1 MICRSAKEYCHGEVH
16 EEMLTQTFSVF
27 EPEQCLEIGNH
38 KYSFDRNFI
47 ILWQVELVCFFVF
60 FVFSLYILLILSFGC
75 ATIVNREMKSVS
87 AI

>member
-1 MICRSAKEYCHGEVH
+1 MICRLAKKYVHGEVH
-16 EEMLTQTFSVF
+16 EEMLTQTFFVF
-27 EPEQCLEIGNH
+27 EPEQCLEIGCY

-47 ILWQVELVCFFVF
+47 ILWRMELVCSFFCF
-60 FVFSLYILLILSFGC
+60 CFLYILFILSFGC